1 MRLRE
6 VSRSELVE
14 QYILENIVAARNPGD
29 RIPSE
34 AALSKEIGVAVPTVN
49 KILASLTDRGILFR
63 KKGLGTYV
71 AEQSPK
77 GKVVRVIT
85 QSAKKYIP
93 GSTVSMSSKDSPE
106 PLANMESSRKH
117 FSLTTTVRST
127 GKLWMNSSLRVRK
140 DTSIIPFWNPTGR
153 GPKNSAKP
161 EKSFSPEAI
170 NPPRSATPSA
180 PGSKP
185 PIWKLSRI

>member
-14 QYILENIVAARNPGD
+14 QYIMENIVAARNPGD

-77 GKVVRVIT
+77 GKVVR
-85 QSAKKYIP
+85 
-93 GSTVSMSSKDSPE
+93 
-106 PLANMESSRKH
+106 
-117 FSLTTTVRST
+117 
-127 GKLWMNSSLRVRK
+127 
-140 DTSIIPFWNPTGR
+140 
-153 GPKNSAKP
+153 
-161 EKSFSPEAI
+161 
-170 NPPRSATPSA
+170 SA
-180 PGSKP
+180 PRCSCGCNAAPGESGSRCRCLRHN
-185 PIWKLSRI
+185 IQNIR

>member
-93 GSTVSMSSKDSPE
+93 GSTVNWFNYQYVLEHYCPVKV
-106 PLANMESSRKH
+106 SR
-117 FSLTTTVRST
+117 R
-127 GKLWMNSSLRVRK
+127 
-140 DTSIIPFWNPTGR
+140 
-153 GPKNSAKP
+153 AC
-161 EKSFSPEAI
+161 
-170 NPPRSATPSA
+170 
-180 PGSKP
+180 
-185 PIWKLSRI
+185 